1 MAKTNSER
9 NSASAAA
16 AMRTIAHDGYLAYI
30 EWPVFLA
37 QRLKQVEQ
45 HLGMMAVASPETVAG
60 TRSHAREQ
68 AVGSVPT
75 ALAAPNLPAPVQP
88 AASDEQP
95 LMRQAVAQVSL
106 GSAQVQTA
114 GQPVPQ
120 LAQSSA
126 SDSAE
131 GNLLR
136 FLDNFDMQGEG

>member
-45 HLGMMAVASPETVAG
+45 HLGMMAVASPETLAR
-60 TRSHAREQ
+60 TRSDVPEQ

-75 ALAAPNLPAPVQP
+75 ASAAPNLTTPAQL

-95 LMRQAVAQVSL
+95 LTRQAVPHGSP
-106 GSAQVQTA
+106 GSA
-114 GQPVPQ
+114 
-120 LAQSSA
+120 
-126 SDSAE
+126 
-131 GNLLR
+131 
-136 FLDNFDMQGEG
+136 